1 VAVQRVQWFTGKIQ
15 GLLQMRGSPP
25 YTHSREAGEGVASSY
40 MQALLASIRSLIP
53 GLASTIGGVASTLMA
68 QPMGLATAAV
78 PSVGA
83 YAAGAAGSVSA
94 GTSTVNNTWQLVVNG
109 VPYTFETRDD
119 FINALDD
126 LSAFNG
132 DGRLQ

>member
-1 VAVQRVQWFTGKIQ
+1 
-15 GLLQMRGSPP
+15 
-25 YTHSREAGEGVASSY
+25 
-40 MQALLASIRSLIP
+40 
-53 GLASTIGGVASTLMA
+53 
-68 QPMGLATAAV
+68 MGLAAAAM
-78 PSVGA
+78 PSMGA
-83 YAAGAAGSVSA
+83 YAASAAGSVSA
-94 GTSTVNNTWQLVVNG
+94 GASTVNNTWQLVVNG